1 MAQSGSEERKTLT
14 ILAMDVASYSQK
26 MGADE
31 EGQLLSKNLKPVEK
45 SLSKSR

>member
-31 EGQLLSKNLKPVEK
+31 EGTLKELK
-45 SLSKSR
+45 A